1 MLPSILDKYLSE
13 LDGAET
19 PDYIIMLLQGILMC
33 LWYNYGVTLTK
44 LEETQATGKLL
55 NVIFEKVNIIKQDFE
70 VKRFIL
76 GLSALIVNQEMPAS
90 IKDNYQ
96 SIIKALIF
104 LSNKSIQI
112 RGEEDTKAEMADVQQ
127 EAHGQIIEDED
138 DIGIEIESDDSED
151 DWRFEDEEDVDG
163 DDQLYDSPLDKVDE
177 VIFFHQQL
185 QKLQETG
192 G

>member
-1 MLPSILDKYLSE
+1 
-13 LDGAET
+13 
-19 PDYIIMLLQGILMC
+19 MC

-112 RGEEDTKAEMADVQQ
+112 RGEEDTKAEMAEVQQ

-177 VIFFHQQL
+177 VIFFHTQL
-185 QKLQETG
+185 
-192 G
+192 